1 MANRKASIGSRI
13 TAVILTLSVLAS
25 FCSCSILG
33 DFRGDTDGSRT
44 YSSEKSKPE
53 GNSHET
59 AESTYETIDPTG
71 TYTIETSEPV
81 EVDIEFARGAYL
93 ASTWYDVVDDNPVDY
108 DSINTE
114 DAFALK
120 GVFYFNTPITCVFE
134 AYLYKEDS
142 LLMTRYVNMNNN
154 VTAEADF
161 SAGLEGLGTFEPG
174 EYYIELYLDGECIAD
189 TTVMRVS

>member
-1 MANRKASIGSRI
+1 MANRNESIGTRI
-13 TAVILTLSVLAS
+13 AAGLLSLSFVAS

-33 DFRGDTDGSRT
+33 NLRGDTDGSRT

-53 GNSHET
+53 GNSQE
-59 AESTYETIDPTG
+59 TYETMEPTG
-71 TYTIETSEPV
+71 TYIIETTEPV
-81 EVDIEFARGAYL
+81 ELDVDFVREAYL
-93 ASTWYDVVDDNPVDY
+93 MSTWYDVVDDNPVDY
-108 DSINTE
+108 DSVNSE

-120 GVFYFNTPITCVFE
+120 GVFYFNTPLTGVFE
-134 AYLYKEDS
+134 ARLYNDDT
-142 LLMTRYVNMNNN
+142 LVMTRNVVMNDN